1 MVLREDRRSRVSAFG
16 EPPES
21 DILKLPLF
29 DWDPERE
36 RARAS
41 EEEESERLL
50 VWSERERQS
59 GLHLSL

>member
-36 RARAS
+36 QERER
-41 EEEESERLL
+41 EEEESER
-50 VWSERERQS
+50 VR
-59 GLHLSL
+59 GF